1 MRIMMALMTKRK
13 SPKVTMVT
21 GSVNMINMGFTNKL
35 RTISKAA
42 TTIAVKNPETLM
54 PGNM

>member
-54 PGNM
+54 PGSM